1 MAKKTLYKIFAFG
14 VSVITITA
22 VLILSVFYSY
32 SDNQLKEQLRVV
44 ESVVEN
50 QLAQDDDTAFISN
63 HIDKNV
69 RITLVAKDGAVVADS
84 QESANKLGNHLN
96 RQEIQQAIKNGEA
109 TVTRHSDTQE
119 KKVYYFAKQLD
130 NGNILRVSTEAKS
143 IGKFFSDYI
152 IYIILCIIVVIVAA
166 VFVSMGITKSIVK
179 PITQLGQSLDNIDK
193 FKSDEE
199 LKPLVNAL
207 LQQKKKQKMLDKQ
220 KKQFTAN
227 VSHELKTPL
236 TSIAGYA
243 ELIETGMAKPEDI
256 KPFAGVIRK
265 QALRLVNLSE
275 DIIQLSQLEESD
287 DEDMSFE
294 SVNLYEIAQRCVEA
308 LNINAI
314 NKCVTLNLTGEE
326 CYIRGK
332 AQLVE
337 ELVYNLCDN
346 AIRYNKENGNVT
358 VTVTSLEKGASVSV
372 KDTGIGIPKK
382 YQERIFERFFRVD
395 KSRSKATGGTG
406 LGLAIVKHITQL
418 HDAKLEISSEEGK
431 VTIYSKGNFCMKRKS
446 GLSKFNGFLAI
457 VLVICLAAT
466 AFVINK
472 YPKIEA
478 ADANGGADAKDVAVI
493 DEFKAG
499 TYGGKEFKTQEDV
512 VNYYKEC
519 YDYTKTLTAEYKTDS
534 GETHSYYKM
543 LGTETLEVNNLLV
556 EGKSNDIINKLVP
569 GIVGGLFKG
578 GTNGL
583 SPSGNRDPK
592 GDTKNDGKM
601 DCTTSHLTADDVL
614 AANVK
619 DNNDGTITMVI
630 QPKEALLSTPGE
642 DSQGRFFN
650 SLGDISSV
658 VESISVLSFS
668 QGTVKDNFVVDYK
681 GGTGT
686 FVIDTKTNEITKA
699 DYTMLVHID
708 VKHANVAVL
717 KDKSASLDIKYQC
730 EYPASD
736 DYLAGQNIGL
746 TRVK

>member
-69 RITLVAKDGAVVADS
+69 RITLVAKDGTVIADS

-109 TVTRHSDTQE
+109 TVTRHSDTQG
-119 KKVYYFAKQLD
+119 KKIYYFAKQLD
-130 NGNILRVSTEAKS
+130 NGNVLRVSTEAKS

-152 IYIILCIIVVIVAA
+152 IYIFLCIIVVIVAA

-431 VTIYSKGNFCMKRKS
+431 
-446 GLSKFNGFLAI
+446 
-457 VLVICLAAT
+457 
-466 AFVINK
+466 
-472 YPKIEA
+472 
-478 ADANGGADAKDVAVI
+478 
-493 DEFKAG
+493 
-499 TYGGKEFKTQEDV
+499 
-512 VNYYKEC
+512 
-519 YDYTKTLTAEYKTDS
+519 
-534 GETHSYYKM
+534 
-543 LGTETLEVNNLLV
+543 GTE
-556 EGKSNDIINKLVP
+556 IIVT
-569 GIVGGLFKG
+569 FK
-578 GTNGL
+578 
-583 SPSGNRDPK
+583 D
-592 GDTKNDGKM
+592 
-601 DCTTSHLTADDVL
+601 
-614 AANVK
+614 
-619 DNNDGTITMVI
+619 
-630 QPKEALLSTPGE
+630 
-642 DSQGRFFN
+642 
-650 SLGDISSV
+650 
-658 VESISVLSFS
+658 
-668 QGTVKDNFVVDYK
+668 
-681 GGTGT
+681 
-686 FVIDTKTNEITKA
+686 
-699 DYTMLVHID
+699 
-708 VKHANVAVL
+708 
-717 KDKSASLDIKYQC
+717 
-730 EYPASD
+730 
-736 DYLAGQNIGL
+736 
-746 TRVK
+746 

>member
-69 RITLVAKDGAVVADS
+69 RITLVAKDGTVIADS

-109 TVTRHSDTQE
+109 TVTRHSDTQG
-119 KKVYYFAKQLD
+119 KKIYYFAKQLD
-130 NGNILRVSTEAKS
+130 SGNVLRVSTEAKS

-152 IYIILCIIVVIVAA
+152 IYIFLCIIVVIVAA

-265 QALRLVNLSE
+265 QALRLVSLSE

-358 VTVTSLEKGASVSV
+358 VTVTPLEKGASVSV

-431 VTIYSKGNFCMKRKS
+431 
-446 GLSKFNGFLAI
+446 
-457 VLVICLAAT
+457 
-466 AFVINK
+466 
-472 YPKIEA
+472 
-478 ADANGGADAKDVAVI
+478 
-493 DEFKAG
+493 
-499 TYGGKEFKTQEDV
+499 
-512 VNYYKEC
+512 
-519 YDYTKTLTAEYKTDS
+519 
-534 GETHSYYKM
+534 
-543 LGTETLEVNNLLV
+543 GTE
-556 EGKSNDIINKLVP
+556 IIVT
-569 GIVGGLFKG
+569 FK
-578 GTNGL
+578 
-583 SPSGNRDPK
+583 D
-592 GDTKNDGKM
+592 
-601 DCTTSHLTADDVL
+601 
-614 AANVK
+614 
-619 DNNDGTITMVI
+619 
-630 QPKEALLSTPGE
+630 
-642 DSQGRFFN
+642 
-650 SLGDISSV
+650 
-658 VESISVLSFS
+658 
-668 QGTVKDNFVVDYK
+668 
-681 GGTGT
+681 
-686 FVIDTKTNEITKA
+686 
-699 DYTMLVHID
+699 
-708 VKHANVAVL
+708 
-717 KDKSASLDIKYQC
+717 
-730 EYPASD
+730 
-736 DYLAGQNIGL
+736 
-746 TRVK
+746 

>member
-69 RITLVAKDGAVVADS
+69 RITLVAKDGTVIADS

-130 NGNILRVSTEAKS
+130 NGDVLRVSAEAKS

-152 IYIILCIIVVIVAA
+152 IYIFLCIIVVIVAA

-265 QALRLVNLSE
+265 QALRLVSLSE

-358 VTVTSLEKGASVSV
+358 VTVTPLEKGASVSV

-431 VTIYSKGNFCMKRKS
+431 
-446 GLSKFNGFLAI
+446 
-457 VLVICLAAT
+457 
-466 AFVINK
+466 
-472 YPKIEA
+472 
-478 ADANGGADAKDVAVI
+478 
-493 DEFKAG
+493 
-499 TYGGKEFKTQEDV
+499 
-512 VNYYKEC
+512 
-519 YDYTKTLTAEYKTDS
+519 
-534 GETHSYYKM
+534 
-543 LGTETLEVNNLLV
+543 GTE
-556 EGKSNDIINKLVP
+556 IIVT
-569 GIVGGLFKG
+569 FK
-578 GTNGL
+578 
-583 SPSGNRDPK
+583 D
-592 GDTKNDGKM
+592 
-601 DCTTSHLTADDVL
+601 
-614 AANVK
+614 
-619 DNNDGTITMVI
+619 
-630 QPKEALLSTPGE
+630 
-642 DSQGRFFN
+642 
-650 SLGDISSV
+650 
-658 VESISVLSFS
+658 
-668 QGTVKDNFVVDYK
+668 
-681 GGTGT
+681 
-686 FVIDTKTNEITKA
+686 
-699 DYTMLVHID
+699 
-708 VKHANVAVL
+708 
-717 KDKSASLDIKYQC
+717 
-730 EYPASD
+730 
-736 DYLAGQNIGL
+736 
-746 TRVK
+746 

>member
-69 RITLVAKDGAVVADS
+69 RITLVAKDGTVIADS
-84 QESANKLGNHLN
+84 QENVNKLGNHLN

-109 TVTRHSDTQE
+109 TVTRHSDTQG

-130 NGNILRVSTEAKS
+130 NGNVLRVSAEAKS

-152 IYIILCIIVVIVAA
+152 IYIFLCIIVVIVAA

-358 VTVTSLEKGASVSV
+358 VTVTPLEKGASVSV
-372 KDTGIGIPKK
+372 KDTGIGIPEK

-431 VTIYSKGNFCMKRKS
+431 
-446 GLSKFNGFLAI
+446 
-457 VLVICLAAT
+457 
-466 AFVINK
+466 
-472 YPKIEA
+472 
-478 ADANGGADAKDVAVI
+478 
-493 DEFKAG
+493 
-499 TYGGKEFKTQEDV
+499 
-512 VNYYKEC
+512 
-519 YDYTKTLTAEYKTDS
+519 
-534 GETHSYYKM
+534 
-543 LGTETLEVNNLLV
+543 GTE
-556 EGKSNDIINKLVP
+556 IIVT
-569 GIVGGLFKG
+569 FK
-578 GTNGL
+578 
-583 SPSGNRDPK
+583 D
-592 GDTKNDGKM
+592 
-601 DCTTSHLTADDVL
+601 
-614 AANVK
+614 
-619 DNNDGTITMVI
+619 
-630 QPKEALLSTPGE
+630 
-642 DSQGRFFN
+642 
-650 SLGDISSV
+650 
-658 VESISVLSFS
+658 
-668 QGTVKDNFVVDYK
+668 
-681 GGTGT
+681 
-686 FVIDTKTNEITKA
+686 
-699 DYTMLVHID
+699 
-708 VKHANVAVL
+708 
-717 KDKSASLDIKYQC
+717 
-730 EYPASD
+730 
-736 DYLAGQNIGL
+736 
-746 TRVK
+746 

>member
-69 RITLVAKDGAVVADS
+69 RITLVAKDGTVIADS

-130 NGNILRVSTEAKS
+130 NGNVLRVSAEAKS

-152 IYIILCIIVVIVAA
+152 IYIFLCIIVVIVAA

-314 NKCVTLNLTGEE
+314 NKGVTLNLIGEE

-358 VTVTSLEKGASVSV
+358 VTVTPLEKGASVSV

-431 VTIYSKGNFCMKRKS
+431 
-446 GLSKFNGFLAI
+446 
-457 VLVICLAAT
+457 
-466 AFVINK
+466 
-472 YPKIEA
+472 
-478 ADANGGADAKDVAVI
+478 
-493 DEFKAG
+493 
-499 TYGGKEFKTQEDV
+499 
-512 VNYYKEC
+512 
-519 YDYTKTLTAEYKTDS
+519 
-534 GETHSYYKM
+534 
-543 LGTETLEVNNLLV
+543 GTE
-556 EGKSNDIINKLVP
+556 IIVT
-569 GIVGGLFKG
+569 FK
-578 GTNGL
+578 
-583 SPSGNRDPK
+583 D
-592 GDTKNDGKM
+592 
-601 DCTTSHLTADDVL
+601 
-614 AANVK
+614 
-619 DNNDGTITMVI
+619 
-630 QPKEALLSTPGE
+630 
-642 DSQGRFFN
+642 
-650 SLGDISSV
+650 
-658 VESISVLSFS
+658 
-668 QGTVKDNFVVDYK
+668 
-681 GGTGT
+681 
-686 FVIDTKTNEITKA
+686 
-699 DYTMLVHID
+699 
-708 VKHANVAVL
+708 
-717 KDKSASLDIKYQC
+717 
-730 EYPASD
+730 
-736 DYLAGQNIGL
+736 
-746 TRVK
+746 

>member
-50 QLAQDDDTAFISN
+50 QLAQDDDTSFISN

-69 RITLVAKDGAVVADS
+69 RITLVAKDGTVIADS

-130 NGNILRVSTEAKS
+130 NGNILRVSAEAKS

-152 IYIILCIIVVIVAA
+152 IYIFLCIIVVIVAA

-358 VTVTSLEKGASVSV
+358 VTVTPLEKGASVSV

-431 VTIYSKGNFCMKRKS
+431 
-446 GLSKFNGFLAI
+446 
-457 VLVICLAAT
+457 
-466 AFVINK
+466 
-472 YPKIEA
+472 
-478 ADANGGADAKDVAVI
+478 
-493 DEFKAG
+493 
-499 TYGGKEFKTQEDV
+499 
-512 VNYYKEC
+512 
-519 YDYTKTLTAEYKTDS
+519 
-534 GETHSYYKM
+534 
-543 LGTETLEVNNLLV
+543 GTE
-556 EGKSNDIINKLVP
+556 IIVT
-569 GIVGGLFKG
+569 FK
-578 GTNGL
+578 
-583 SPSGNRDPK
+583 D
-592 GDTKNDGKM
+592 
-601 DCTTSHLTADDVL
+601 
-614 AANVK
+614 
-619 DNNDGTITMVI
+619 
-630 QPKEALLSTPGE
+630 
-642 DSQGRFFN
+642 
-650 SLGDISSV
+650 
-658 VESISVLSFS
+658 
-668 QGTVKDNFVVDYK
+668 
-681 GGTGT
+681 
-686 FVIDTKTNEITKA
+686 
-699 DYTMLVHID
+699 
-708 VKHANVAVL
+708 
-717 KDKSASLDIKYQC
+717 
-730 EYPASD
+730 
-736 DYLAGQNIGL
+736 
-746 TRVK
+746 

>member
-69 RITLVAKDGAVVADS
+69 RITLVAKDGTVIADS
-84 QESANKLGNHLN
+84 QESVNKLGNHLN

-109 TVTRHSDTQE
+109 TVTRHSDTQG

-130 NGNILRVSTEAKS
+130 NGNVLRVSAEAKS

-152 IYIILCIIVVIVAA
+152 IYIFLCIIVVIVAA

-314 NKCVTLNLTGEE
+314 NKGVTLNLIGEQ

-358 VTVTSLEKGASVSV
+358 VTVSPLEKGASVSV

-406 LGLAIVKHITQL
+406 LGLAIVKHIAQL

-431 VTIYSKGNFCMKRKS
+431 
-446 GLSKFNGFLAI
+446 
-457 VLVICLAAT
+457 
-466 AFVINK
+466 
-472 YPKIEA
+472 
-478 ADANGGADAKDVAVI
+478 
-493 DEFKAG
+493 
-499 TYGGKEFKTQEDV
+499 
-512 VNYYKEC
+512 
-519 YDYTKTLTAEYKTDS
+519 
-534 GETHSYYKM
+534 
-543 LGTETLEVNNLLV
+543 GTE
-556 EGKSNDIINKLVP
+556 IIVT
-569 GIVGGLFKG
+569 FK
-578 GTNGL
+578 
-583 SPSGNRDPK
+583 D
-592 GDTKNDGKM
+592 
-601 DCTTSHLTADDVL
+601 
-614 AANVK
+614 
-619 DNNDGTITMVI
+619 
-630 QPKEALLSTPGE
+630 
-642 DSQGRFFN
+642 
-650 SLGDISSV
+650 
-658 VESISVLSFS
+658 
-668 QGTVKDNFVVDYK
+668 
-681 GGTGT
+681 
-686 FVIDTKTNEITKA
+686 
-699 DYTMLVHID
+699 
-708 VKHANVAVL
+708 
-717 KDKSASLDIKYQC
+717 
-730 EYPASD
+730 
-736 DYLAGQNIGL
+736 
-746 TRVK
+746 

>member
-69 RITLVAKDGAVVADS
+69 RITLVAKDGTVIADS
-84 QESANKLGNHLN
+84 QESANKLENHLN

-130 NGNILRVSTEAKS
+130 NGNILRVSAEAKS

-152 IYIILCIIVVIVAA
+152 IYIFLCIIVVIVAA

-358 VTVTSLEKGASVSV
+358 VTVTPLEKGASVSV

-431 VTIYSKGNFCMKRKS
+431 
-446 GLSKFNGFLAI
+446 
-457 VLVICLAAT
+457 
-466 AFVINK
+466 
-472 YPKIEA
+472 
-478 ADANGGADAKDVAVI
+478 
-493 DEFKAG
+493 
-499 TYGGKEFKTQEDV
+499 
-512 VNYYKEC
+512 
-519 YDYTKTLTAEYKTDS
+519 
-534 GETHSYYKM
+534 
-543 LGTETLEVNNLLV
+543 GTE
-556 EGKSNDIINKLVP
+556 IIVT
-569 GIVGGLFKG
+569 FK
-578 GTNGL
+578 
-583 SPSGNRDPK
+583 D
-592 GDTKNDGKM
+592 
-601 DCTTSHLTADDVL
+601 
-614 AANVK
+614 
-619 DNNDGTITMVI
+619 
-630 QPKEALLSTPGE
+630 
-642 DSQGRFFN
+642 
-650 SLGDISSV
+650 
-658 VESISVLSFS
+658 
-668 QGTVKDNFVVDYK
+668 
-681 GGTGT
+681 
-686 FVIDTKTNEITKA
+686 
-699 DYTMLVHID
+699 
-708 VKHANVAVL
+708 
-717 KDKSASLDIKYQC
+717 
-730 EYPASD
+730 
-736 DYLAGQNIGL
+736 
-746 TRVK
+746 

>member
-32 SDNQLKEQLRVV
+32 SDNQLKEQLSVV

-69 RITLVAKDGAVVADS
+69 RITLVAKDGTVIADS

-130 NGNILRVSTEAKS
+130 NGNILRVSAEAKS

-152 IYIILCIIVVIVAA
+152 IYILLCIIVVIVTA

-431 VTIYSKGNFCMKRKS
+431 
-446 GLSKFNGFLAI
+446 
-457 VLVICLAAT
+457 
-466 AFVINK
+466 
-472 YPKIEA
+472 
-478 ADANGGADAKDVAVI
+478 
-493 DEFKAG
+493 
-499 TYGGKEFKTQEDV
+499 
-512 VNYYKEC
+512 
-519 YDYTKTLTAEYKTDS
+519 
-534 GETHSYYKM
+534 
-543 LGTETLEVNNLLV
+543 GTE
-556 EGKSNDIINKLVP
+556 IIVT
-569 GIVGGLFKG
+569 FK
-578 GTNGL
+578 
-583 SPSGNRDPK
+583 D
-592 GDTKNDGKM
+592 
-601 DCTTSHLTADDVL
+601 
-614 AANVK
+614 
-619 DNNDGTITMVI
+619 
-630 QPKEALLSTPGE
+630 
-642 DSQGRFFN
+642 
-650 SLGDISSV
+650 
-658 VESISVLSFS
+658 
-668 QGTVKDNFVVDYK
+668 
-681 GGTGT
+681 
-686 FVIDTKTNEITKA
+686 
-699 DYTMLVHID
+699 
-708 VKHANVAVL
+708 
-717 KDKSASLDIKYQC
+717 
-730 EYPASD
+730 
-736 DYLAGQNIGL
+736 
-746 TRVK
+746 

>member
-1 MAKKTLYKIFAFG
+1 VAKKTLYKIFAFG

-50 QLAQDDDTAFISN
+50 QLAQDYDTAFISN

-69 RITLVAKDGAVVADS
+69 RITLVAKDGTVIADS
-84 QESANKLGNHLN
+84 QESVNKLGNHLN

-109 TVTRHSDTQE
+109 TVTRHSDTQG
-119 KKVYYFAKQLD
+119 KKIYYFAKQLD
-130 NGNILRVSTEAKS
+130 NGNVLRVSTEAKS

-152 IYIILCIIVVIVAA
+152 IYIFLCIIVVIVAA

-358 VTVTSLEKGASVSV
+358 VTVTPLEKGASVSV

-431 VTIYSKGNFCMKRKS
+431 
-446 GLSKFNGFLAI
+446 
-457 VLVICLAAT
+457 
-466 AFVINK
+466 
-472 YPKIEA
+472 
-478 ADANGGADAKDVAVI
+478 
-493 DEFKAG
+493 
-499 TYGGKEFKTQEDV
+499 
-512 VNYYKEC
+512 
-519 YDYTKTLTAEYKTDS
+519 
-534 GETHSYYKM
+534 
-543 LGTETLEVNNLLV
+543 GTE
-556 EGKSNDIINKLVP
+556 IIVT
-569 GIVGGLFKG
+569 FK
-578 GTNGL
+578 
-583 SPSGNRDPK
+583 D
-592 GDTKNDGKM
+592 
-601 DCTTSHLTADDVL
+601 
-614 AANVK
+614 
-619 DNNDGTITMVI
+619 
-630 QPKEALLSTPGE
+630 
-642 DSQGRFFN
+642 
-650 SLGDISSV
+650 
-658 VESISVLSFS
+658 
-668 QGTVKDNFVVDYK
+668 
-681 GGTGT
+681 
-686 FVIDTKTNEITKA
+686 
-699 DYTMLVHID
+699 
-708 VKHANVAVL
+708 
-717 KDKSASLDIKYQC
+717 
-730 EYPASD
+730 
-736 DYLAGQNIGL
+736 
-746 TRVK
+746 

>member
-69 RITLVAKDGAVVADS
+69 RITLVAKDGTVIADS

-130 NGNILRVSTEAKS
+130 NGNILRVSAEAKS

-152 IYIILCIIVVIVAA
+152 IYIFLCIIVVIVAA

-265 QALRLVNLSE
+265 QALRLVSLSE

-314 NKCVTLNLTGEE
+314 NKGVTLNLTGEE

-358 VTVTSLEKGASVSV
+358 VTVKPLEKGASVSV

-431 VTIYSKGNFCMKRKS
+431 
-446 GLSKFNGFLAI
+446 
-457 VLVICLAAT
+457 
-466 AFVINK
+466 
-472 YPKIEA
+472 
-478 ADANGGADAKDVAVI
+478 
-493 DEFKAG
+493 
-499 TYGGKEFKTQEDV
+499 
-512 VNYYKEC
+512 
-519 YDYTKTLTAEYKTDS
+519 
-534 GETHSYYKM
+534 
-543 LGTETLEVNNLLV
+543 GTE
-556 EGKSNDIINKLVP
+556 IIVT
-569 GIVGGLFKG
+569 FK
-578 GTNGL
+578 
-583 SPSGNRDPK
+583 D
-592 GDTKNDGKM
+592 
-601 DCTTSHLTADDVL
+601 
-614 AANVK
+614 
-619 DNNDGTITMVI
+619 
-630 QPKEALLSTPGE
+630 
-642 DSQGRFFN
+642 
-650 SLGDISSV
+650 
-658 VESISVLSFS
+658 
-668 QGTVKDNFVVDYK
+668 
-681 GGTGT
+681 
-686 FVIDTKTNEITKA
+686 
-699 DYTMLVHID
+699 
-708 VKHANVAVL
+708 
-717 KDKSASLDIKYQC
+717 
-730 EYPASD
+730 
-736 DYLAGQNIGL
+736 
-746 TRVK
+746 

>member
-50 QLAQDDDTAFISN
+50 QLAQDDDTSFISN

-69 RITLVAKDGAVVADS
+69 RITLVAKDGTVIADS

-109 TVTRHSDTQE
+109 TVTRHSDTQG
-119 KKVYYFAKQLD
+119 KKIYYFAKQLD

-152 IYIILCIIVVIVAA
+152 IYILLCIIVVIVTA

-287 DEDMSFE
+287 DEE

-314 NKCVTLNLTGEE
+314 NKGVTLNLTGEE

-358 VTVTSLEKGASVSV
+358 VTVTPLEKGASVSV

-431 VTIYSKGNFCMKRKS
+431 
-446 GLSKFNGFLAI
+446 
-457 VLVICLAAT
+457 
-466 AFVINK
+466 
-472 YPKIEA
+472 
-478 ADANGGADAKDVAVI
+478 
-493 DEFKAG
+493 
-499 TYGGKEFKTQEDV
+499 
-512 VNYYKEC
+512 
-519 YDYTKTLTAEYKTDS
+519 
-534 GETHSYYKM
+534 
-543 LGTETLEVNNLLV
+543 GTE
-556 EGKSNDIINKLVP
+556 IIVT
-569 GIVGGLFKG
+569 FK
-578 GTNGL
+578 
-583 SPSGNRDPK
+583 D
-592 GDTKNDGKM
+592 
-601 DCTTSHLTADDVL
+601 
-614 AANVK
+614 
-619 DNNDGTITMVI
+619 
-630 QPKEALLSTPGE
+630 
-642 DSQGRFFN
+642 
-650 SLGDISSV
+650 
-658 VESISVLSFS
+658 
-668 QGTVKDNFVVDYK
+668 
-681 GGTGT
+681 
-686 FVIDTKTNEITKA
+686 
-699 DYTMLVHID
+699 
-708 VKHANVAVL
+708 
-717 KDKSASLDIKYQC
+717 
-730 EYPASD
+730 
-736 DYLAGQNIGL
+736 
-746 TRVK
+746 

>member
-69 RITLVAKDGAVVADS
+69 IITLVAKDGTVIADS

-130 NGNILRVSTEAKS
+130 NGNILRVSAEAKS

-152 IYIILCIIVVIVAA
+152 IYILLCIIVVIVAA

-358 VTVTSLEKGASVSV
+358 VTVSPLEKGASVSV

-431 VTIYSKGNFCMKRKS
+431 
-446 GLSKFNGFLAI
+446 
-457 VLVICLAAT
+457 
-466 AFVINK
+466 
-472 YPKIEA
+472 
-478 ADANGGADAKDVAVI
+478 
-493 DEFKAG
+493 
-499 TYGGKEFKTQEDV
+499 
-512 VNYYKEC
+512 
-519 YDYTKTLTAEYKTDS
+519 
-534 GETHSYYKM
+534 
-543 LGTETLEVNNLLV
+543 GTE
-556 EGKSNDIINKLVP
+556 IIVT
-569 GIVGGLFKG
+569 FK
-578 GTNGL
+578 
-583 SPSGNRDPK
+583 D
-592 GDTKNDGKM
+592 
-601 DCTTSHLTADDVL
+601 
-614 AANVK
+614 
-619 DNNDGTITMVI
+619 
-630 QPKEALLSTPGE
+630 
-642 DSQGRFFN
+642 
-650 SLGDISSV
+650 
-658 VESISVLSFS
+658 
-668 QGTVKDNFVVDYK
+668 
-681 GGTGT
+681 
-686 FVIDTKTNEITKA
+686 
-699 DYTMLVHID
+699 
-708 VKHANVAVL
+708 
-717 KDKSASLDIKYQC
+717 
-730 EYPASD
+730 
-736 DYLAGQNIGL
+736 
-746 TRVK
+746 

>member
-69 RITLVAKDGAVVADS
+69 RITLVTKDGTVIADS

-109 TVTRHSDTQE
+109 TVTRHSDTQG
-119 KKVYYFAKQLD
+119 KKIYYFAKQLD
-130 NGNILRVSTEAKS
+130 NGNVLRVSAEAKS

-152 IYIILCIIVVIVAA
+152 IYILLCIIVVIVTA

-431 VTIYSKGNFCMKRKS
+431 
-446 GLSKFNGFLAI
+446 
-457 VLVICLAAT
+457 
-466 AFVINK
+466 
-472 YPKIEA
+472 
-478 ADANGGADAKDVAVI
+478 
-493 DEFKAG
+493 
-499 TYGGKEFKTQEDV
+499 
-512 VNYYKEC
+512 
-519 YDYTKTLTAEYKTDS
+519 
-534 GETHSYYKM
+534 
-543 LGTETLEVNNLLV
+543 GTE
-556 EGKSNDIINKLVP
+556 IIVT
-569 GIVGGLFKG
+569 FK
-578 GTNGL
+578 
-583 SPSGNRDPK
+583 D
-592 GDTKNDGKM
+592 
-601 DCTTSHLTADDVL
+601 
-614 AANVK
+614 
-619 DNNDGTITMVI
+619 
-630 QPKEALLSTPGE
+630 
-642 DSQGRFFN
+642 
-650 SLGDISSV
+650 
-658 VESISVLSFS
+658 
-668 QGTVKDNFVVDYK
+668 
-681 GGTGT
+681 
-686 FVIDTKTNEITKA
+686 
-699 DYTMLVHID
+699 
-708 VKHANVAVL
+708 
-717 KDKSASLDIKYQC
+717 
-730 EYPASD
+730 
-736 DYLAGQNIGL
+736 
-746 TRVK
+746 

>member
-69 RITLVAKDGAVVADS
+69 RITLVAKDGTVIADS
-84 QESANKLGNHLN
+84 QESANKLENHLN

-130 NGNILRVSTEAKS
+130 NGNILRVSAEAKS

-152 IYIILCIIVVIVAA
+152 IYIFLCIIVVIVAA

-358 VTVTSLEKGASVSV
+358 VTVNPLEKGASVSV

-431 VTIYSKGNFCMKRKS
+431 
-446 GLSKFNGFLAI
+446 
-457 VLVICLAAT
+457 
-466 AFVINK
+466 
-472 YPKIEA
+472 
-478 ADANGGADAKDVAVI
+478 
-493 DEFKAG
+493 
-499 TYGGKEFKTQEDV
+499 
-512 VNYYKEC
+512 
-519 YDYTKTLTAEYKTDS
+519 
-534 GETHSYYKM
+534 
-543 LGTETLEVNNLLV
+543 GTE
-556 EGKSNDIINKLVP
+556 IIVT
-569 GIVGGLFKG
+569 FK
-578 GTNGL
+578 
-583 SPSGNRDPK
+583 D
-592 GDTKNDGKM
+592 
-601 DCTTSHLTADDVL
+601 
-614 AANVK
+614 
-619 DNNDGTITMVI
+619 
-630 QPKEALLSTPGE
+630 
-642 DSQGRFFN
+642 
-650 SLGDISSV
+650 
-658 VESISVLSFS
+658 
-668 QGTVKDNFVVDYK
+668 
-681 GGTGT
+681 
-686 FVIDTKTNEITKA
+686 
-699 DYTMLVHID
+699 
-708 VKHANVAVL
+708 
-717 KDKSASLDIKYQC
+717 
-730 EYPASD
+730 
-736 DYLAGQNIGL
+736 
-746 TRVK
+746 

>member
-69 RITLVAKDGAVVADS
+69 RITLVAKDGTVIADS

-119 KKVYYFAKQLD
+119 KKIYYFAKQLD
-130 NGNILRVSTEAKS
+130 NGNILRVSAEAKS

-152 IYIILCIIVVIVAA
+152 IYIFLCIIVVIVAA

-358 VTVTSLEKGASVSV
+358 VTVSPLEKGASVSV

-431 VTIYSKGNFCMKRKS
+431 
-446 GLSKFNGFLAI
+446 
-457 VLVICLAAT
+457 
-466 AFVINK
+466 
-472 YPKIEA
+472 
-478 ADANGGADAKDVAVI
+478 
-493 DEFKAG
+493 
-499 TYGGKEFKTQEDV
+499 
-512 VNYYKEC
+512 
-519 YDYTKTLTAEYKTDS
+519 
-534 GETHSYYKM
+534 
-543 LGTETLEVNNLLV
+543 GTE
-556 EGKSNDIINKLVP
+556 IIVT
-569 GIVGGLFKG
+569 FK
-578 GTNGL
+578 
-583 SPSGNRDPK
+583 D
-592 GDTKNDGKM
+592 
-601 DCTTSHLTADDVL
+601 
-614 AANVK
+614 
-619 DNNDGTITMVI
+619 
-630 QPKEALLSTPGE
+630 
-642 DSQGRFFN
+642 
-650 SLGDISSV
+650 
-658 VESISVLSFS
+658 
-668 QGTVKDNFVVDYK
+668 
-681 GGTGT
+681 
-686 FVIDTKTNEITKA
+686 
-699 DYTMLVHID
+699 
-708 VKHANVAVL
+708 
-717 KDKSASLDIKYQC
+717 
-730 EYPASD
+730 
-736 DYLAGQNIGL
+736 
-746 TRVK
+746 

>member
-69 RITLVAKDGAVVADS
+69 RITLVAKDGTVIADS

-130 NGNILRVSTEAKS
+130 NGNILRVSAEAKS

-152 IYIILCIIVVIVAA
+152 IYILLCIIVVIVTA

-287 DEDMSFE
+287 EDMSFE

-314 NKCVTLNLTGEE
+314 NKGVTLNLTGEE

-358 VTVTSLEKGASVSV
+358 VTVNPLEKGASVSV

-431 VTIYSKGNFCMKRKS
+431 
-446 GLSKFNGFLAI
+446 
-457 VLVICLAAT
+457 
-466 AFVINK
+466 
-472 YPKIEA
+472 
-478 ADANGGADAKDVAVI
+478 
-493 DEFKAG
+493 
-499 TYGGKEFKTQEDV
+499 
-512 VNYYKEC
+512 
-519 YDYTKTLTAEYKTDS
+519 
-534 GETHSYYKM
+534 
-543 LGTETLEVNNLLV
+543 GTE
-556 EGKSNDIINKLVP
+556 IIVT
-569 GIVGGLFKG
+569 FK
-578 GTNGL
+578 
-583 SPSGNRDPK
+583 D
-592 GDTKNDGKM
+592 
-601 DCTTSHLTADDVL
+601 
-614 AANVK
+614 
-619 DNNDGTITMVI
+619 
-630 QPKEALLSTPGE
+630 
-642 DSQGRFFN
+642 
-650 SLGDISSV
+650 
-658 VESISVLSFS
+658 
-668 QGTVKDNFVVDYK
+668 
-681 GGTGT
+681 
-686 FVIDTKTNEITKA
+686 
-699 DYTMLVHID
+699 
-708 VKHANVAVL
+708 
-717 KDKSASLDIKYQC
+717 
-730 EYPASD
+730 
-736 DYLAGQNIGL
+736 
-746 TRVK
+746 

>member
-69 RITLVAKDGAVVADS
+69 RITLVAKDGTVIADS
-84 QESANKLGNHLN
+84 QESANKLENHLN

-109 TVTRHSDTQE
+109 TVTRHSDTQG
-119 KKVYYFAKQLD
+119 KKIYYFAKQLD
-130 NGNILRVSTEAKS
+130 NGNVLRVSTEAKS

-152 IYIILCIIVVIVAA
+152 IYIFLCIIVVIVAA

-314 NKCVTLNLTGEE
+314 NKCVTLNLIGEQ

-358 VTVTSLEKGASVSV
+358 VTVTPLEKGASVSV
-372 KDTGIGIPKK
+372 KDTGIGIPEK

-431 VTIYSKGNFCMKRKS
+431 
-446 GLSKFNGFLAI
+446 
-457 VLVICLAAT
+457 
-466 AFVINK
+466 
-472 YPKIEA
+472 
-478 ADANGGADAKDVAVI
+478 
-493 DEFKAG
+493 
-499 TYGGKEFKTQEDV
+499 
-512 VNYYKEC
+512 
-519 YDYTKTLTAEYKTDS
+519 
-534 GETHSYYKM
+534 
-543 LGTETLEVNNLLV
+543 GTE
-556 EGKSNDIINKLVP
+556 IIVT
-569 GIVGGLFKG
+569 FK
-578 GTNGL
+578 
-583 SPSGNRDPK
+583 D
-592 GDTKNDGKM
+592 
-601 DCTTSHLTADDVL
+601 
-614 AANVK
+614 
-619 DNNDGTITMVI
+619 
-630 QPKEALLSTPGE
+630 
-642 DSQGRFFN
+642 
-650 SLGDISSV
+650 
-658 VESISVLSFS
+658 
-668 QGTVKDNFVVDYK
+668 
-681 GGTGT
+681 
-686 FVIDTKTNEITKA
+686 
-699 DYTMLVHID
+699 
-708 VKHANVAVL
+708 
-717 KDKSASLDIKYQC
+717 
-730 EYPASD
+730 
-736 DYLAGQNIGL
+736 
-746 TRVK
+746 

>member
-69 RITLVAKDGAVVADS
+69 RITLVAKDGTVIEDS

-109 TVTRHSDTQE
+109 TVTRHSDTQG

-130 NGNILRVSTEAKS
+130 NGNVLRVSAEAKS

-152 IYIILCIIVVIVAA
+152 IYIFLCIIVVIVAA

-265 QALRLVNLSE
+265 QALRLVSLSE

-358 VTVTSLEKGASVSV
+358 VTVTPLEKGASVSV

-431 VTIYSKGNFCMKRKS
+431 
-446 GLSKFNGFLAI
+446 
-457 VLVICLAAT
+457 
-466 AFVINK
+466 
-472 YPKIEA
+472 
-478 ADANGGADAKDVAVI
+478 
-493 DEFKAG
+493 
-499 TYGGKEFKTQEDV
+499 
-512 VNYYKEC
+512 
-519 YDYTKTLTAEYKTDS
+519 
-534 GETHSYYKM
+534 
-543 LGTETLEVNNLLV
+543 GTE
-556 EGKSNDIINKLVP
+556 IIVT
-569 GIVGGLFKG
+569 FK
-578 GTNGL
+578 
-583 SPSGNRDPK
+583 D
-592 GDTKNDGKM
+592 
-601 DCTTSHLTADDVL
+601 
-614 AANVK
+614 
-619 DNNDGTITMVI
+619 
-630 QPKEALLSTPGE
+630 
-642 DSQGRFFN
+642 
-650 SLGDISSV
+650 
-658 VESISVLSFS
+658 
-668 QGTVKDNFVVDYK
+668 
-681 GGTGT
+681 
-686 FVIDTKTNEITKA
+686 
-699 DYTMLVHID
+699 
-708 VKHANVAVL
+708 
-717 KDKSASLDIKYQC
+717 
-730 EYPASD
+730 
-736 DYLAGQNIGL
+736 
-746 TRVK
+746 

>member
-44 ESVVEN
+44 ESVIEN
-50 QLAQDDDTAFISN
+50 QLAQDDDTSFISN

-69 RITLVAKDGAVVADS
+69 RITLVAKDGTVIADS
-84 QESANKLGNHLN
+84 QESVNKLGNHLN

-109 TVTRHSDTQE
+109 TVTRHSDTQG

-130 NGNILRVSTEAKS
+130 NGNILRVSAEAKS

-152 IYIILCIIVVIVAA
+152 IYILLCIIVVIVTA

-179 PITQLGQSLDNIDK
+179 PITQPGHSLDNIDK

-199 LKPLVNAL
+199 LKPLVHAL

-358 VTVTSLEKGASVSV
+358 VTVTPLEKGASVSV
-372 KDTGIGIPKK
+372 KDTGIGIPEK

-431 VTIYSKGNFCMKRKS
+431 
-446 GLSKFNGFLAI
+446 
-457 VLVICLAAT
+457 
-466 AFVINK
+466 
-472 YPKIEA
+472 
-478 ADANGGADAKDVAVI
+478 
-493 DEFKAG
+493 
-499 TYGGKEFKTQEDV
+499 
-512 VNYYKEC
+512 
-519 YDYTKTLTAEYKTDS
+519 
-534 GETHSYYKM
+534 
-543 LGTETLEVNNLLV
+543 GTE
-556 EGKSNDIINKLVP
+556 IIVT
-569 GIVGGLFKG
+569 FK
-578 GTNGL
+578 
-583 SPSGNRDPK
+583 D
-592 GDTKNDGKM
+592 
-601 DCTTSHLTADDVL
+601 
-614 AANVK
+614 
-619 DNNDGTITMVI
+619 
-630 QPKEALLSTPGE
+630 
-642 DSQGRFFN
+642 
-650 SLGDISSV
+650 
-658 VESISVLSFS
+658 
-668 QGTVKDNFVVDYK
+668 
-681 GGTGT
+681 
-686 FVIDTKTNEITKA
+686 
-699 DYTMLVHID
+699 
-708 VKHANVAVL
+708 
-717 KDKSASLDIKYQC
+717 
-730 EYPASD
+730 
-736 DYLAGQNIGL
+736 
-746 TRVK
+746 

>member
-69 RITLVAKDGAVVADS
+69 RITLVAKDGTVIADS

-109 TVTRHSDTQE
+109 TVTRHSDTQG
-119 KKVYYFAKQLD
+119 KKIYYFAKQLD
-130 NGNILRVSTEAKS
+130 NGNILRVSAEAKS

-152 IYIILCIIVVIVAA
+152 IYIFLCIIVVIVAA

-358 VTVTSLEKGASVSV
+358 VTVTPLEKGASVSV

-431 VTIYSKGNFCMKRKS
+431 
-446 GLSKFNGFLAI
+446 
-457 VLVICLAAT
+457 
-466 AFVINK
+466 
-472 YPKIEA
+472 
-478 ADANGGADAKDVAVI
+478 
-493 DEFKAG
+493 
-499 TYGGKEFKTQEDV
+499 
-512 VNYYKEC
+512 
-519 YDYTKTLTAEYKTDS
+519 
-534 GETHSYYKM
+534 
-543 LGTETLEVNNLLV
+543 GTE
-556 EGKSNDIINKLVP
+556 IIVT
-569 GIVGGLFKG
+569 FK
-578 GTNGL
+578 
-583 SPSGNRDPK
+583 D
-592 GDTKNDGKM
+592 
-601 DCTTSHLTADDVL
+601 
-614 AANVK
+614 
-619 DNNDGTITMVI
+619 
-630 QPKEALLSTPGE
+630 
-642 DSQGRFFN
+642 
-650 SLGDISSV
+650 
-658 VESISVLSFS
+658 
-668 QGTVKDNFVVDYK
+668 
-681 GGTGT
+681 
-686 FVIDTKTNEITKA
+686 
-699 DYTMLVHID
+699 
-708 VKHANVAVL
+708 
-717 KDKSASLDIKYQC
+717 
-730 EYPASD
+730 
-736 DYLAGQNIGL
+736 
-746 TRVK
+746 

>member
-50 QLAQDDDTAFISN
+50 QLAQDDDTAFIAN

-69 RITLVAKDGAVVADS
+69 RITLVAKDGTVIADS

-109 TVTRHSDTQE
+109 TVTRHSDTQG

-152 IYIILCIIVVIVAA
+152 IYIFLCIIVVIVAA

-431 VTIYSKGNFCMKRKS
+431 
-446 GLSKFNGFLAI
+446 
-457 VLVICLAAT
+457 
-466 AFVINK
+466 
-472 YPKIEA
+472 
-478 ADANGGADAKDVAVI
+478 
-493 DEFKAG
+493 
-499 TYGGKEFKTQEDV
+499 
-512 VNYYKEC
+512 
-519 YDYTKTLTAEYKTDS
+519 
-534 GETHSYYKM
+534 
-543 LGTETLEVNNLLV
+543 GTE
-556 EGKSNDIINKLVP
+556 IIVT
-569 GIVGGLFKG
+569 FK
-578 GTNGL
+578 
-583 SPSGNRDPK
+583 D
-592 GDTKNDGKM
+592 
-601 DCTTSHLTADDVL
+601 
-614 AANVK
+614 
-619 DNNDGTITMVI
+619 
-630 QPKEALLSTPGE
+630 
-642 DSQGRFFN
+642 
-650 SLGDISSV
+650 
-658 VESISVLSFS
+658 
-668 QGTVKDNFVVDYK
+668 
-681 GGTGT
+681 
-686 FVIDTKTNEITKA
+686 
-699 DYTMLVHID
+699 
-708 VKHANVAVL
+708 
-717 KDKSASLDIKYQC
+717 
-730 EYPASD
+730 
-736 DYLAGQNIGL
+736 
-746 TRVK
+746 

>member
-50 QLAQDDDTAFISN
+50 QLAQDDDTSFISN

-69 RITLVAKDGAVVADS
+69 RITLVAKDGTVIADS

-109 TVTRHSDTQE
+109 TVTRHSDTQG
-119 KKVYYFAKQLD
+119 KKIYYFAKQLD

-152 IYIILCIIVVIVAA
+152 IYILLCIIVVIVTA

-314 NKCVTLNLTGEE
+314 NKGVTLNLTGEQ

-358 VTVTSLEKGASVSV
+358 VTVTPLEKGASVSV
-372 KDTGIGIPKK
+372 KDTGIGIPEK

-431 VTIYSKGNFCMKRKS
+431 
-446 GLSKFNGFLAI
+446 
-457 VLVICLAAT
+457 
-466 AFVINK
+466 
-472 YPKIEA
+472 
-478 ADANGGADAKDVAVI
+478 
-493 DEFKAG
+493 
-499 TYGGKEFKTQEDV
+499 
-512 VNYYKEC
+512 
-519 YDYTKTLTAEYKTDS
+519 
-534 GETHSYYKM
+534 
-543 LGTETLEVNNLLV
+543 GTE
-556 EGKSNDIINKLVP
+556 IIVT
-569 GIVGGLFKG
+569 FK
-578 GTNGL
+578 
-583 SPSGNRDPK
+583 D
-592 GDTKNDGKM
+592 
-601 DCTTSHLTADDVL
+601 
-614 AANVK
+614 
-619 DNNDGTITMVI
+619 
-630 QPKEALLSTPGE
+630 
-642 DSQGRFFN
+642 
-650 SLGDISSV
+650 
-658 VESISVLSFS
+658 
-668 QGTVKDNFVVDYK
+668 
-681 GGTGT
+681 
-686 FVIDTKTNEITKA
+686 
-699 DYTMLVHID
+699 
-708 VKHANVAVL
+708 
-717 KDKSASLDIKYQC
+717 
-730 EYPASD
+730 
-736 DYLAGQNIGL
+736 
-746 TRVK
+746 

>member
-69 RITLVAKDGAVVADS
+69 RITLVAKDGTVIADS

-130 NGNILRVSTEAKS
+130 NGNILRVSAEAKS

-152 IYIILCIIVVIVAA
+152 IYIFLCIIVVIVAA

-358 VTVTSLEKGASVSV
+358 VTVSPLEKGASVSV

-431 VTIYSKGNFCMKRKS
+431 
-446 GLSKFNGFLAI
+446 
-457 VLVICLAAT
+457 
-466 AFVINK
+466 
-472 YPKIEA
+472 
-478 ADANGGADAKDVAVI
+478 
-493 DEFKAG
+493 
-499 TYGGKEFKTQEDV
+499 
-512 VNYYKEC
+512 
-519 YDYTKTLTAEYKTDS
+519 
-534 GETHSYYKM
+534 
-543 LGTETLEVNNLLV
+543 GTE
-556 EGKSNDIINKLVP
+556 IIVT
-569 GIVGGLFKG
+569 FK
-578 GTNGL
+578 
-583 SPSGNRDPK
+583 D
-592 GDTKNDGKM
+592 
-601 DCTTSHLTADDVL
+601 
-614 AANVK
+614 
-619 DNNDGTITMVI
+619 
-630 QPKEALLSTPGE
+630 
-642 DSQGRFFN
+642 
-650 SLGDISSV
+650 
-658 VESISVLSFS
+658 
-668 QGTVKDNFVVDYK
+668 
-681 GGTGT
+681 
-686 FVIDTKTNEITKA
+686 
-699 DYTMLVHID
+699 
-708 VKHANVAVL
+708 
-717 KDKSASLDIKYQC
+717 
-730 EYPASD
+730 
-736 DYLAGQNIGL
+736 
-746 TRVK
+746 

>member
-32 SDNQLKEQLRVV
+32 SDNQLKEQLRVI
-44 ESVVEN
+44 ENVVEN

-69 RITLVAKDGAVVADS
+69 RITLVAKDGTVIADS
-84 QESANKLGNHLN
+84 QESANKLGNHLD

-109 TVTRHSDTQE
+109 TVTRHSDTQG

-130 NGNILRVSTEAKS
+130 NGDVLRVSAEAKS

-152 IYIILCIIVVIVAA
+152 IYIFLCIIVVIVAA

-265 QALRLVNLSE
+265 QALRLVSLSE

-326 CYIRGK
+326 WYIRGK

-358 VTVTSLEKGASVSV
+358 VTVTPLEKGASVSV

-431 VTIYSKGNFCMKRKS
+431 
-446 GLSKFNGFLAI
+446 
-457 VLVICLAAT
+457 
-466 AFVINK
+466 
-472 YPKIEA
+472 
-478 ADANGGADAKDVAVI
+478 
-493 DEFKAG
+493 
-499 TYGGKEFKTQEDV
+499 
-512 VNYYKEC
+512 
-519 YDYTKTLTAEYKTDS
+519 
-534 GETHSYYKM
+534 
-543 LGTETLEVNNLLV
+543 GTE
-556 EGKSNDIINKLVP
+556 IIVT
-569 GIVGGLFKG
+569 FK
-578 GTNGL
+578 
-583 SPSGNRDPK
+583 D
-592 GDTKNDGKM
+592 
-601 DCTTSHLTADDVL
+601 
-614 AANVK
+614 
-619 DNNDGTITMVI
+619 
-630 QPKEALLSTPGE
+630 
-642 DSQGRFFN
+642 
-650 SLGDISSV
+650 
-658 VESISVLSFS
+658 
-668 QGTVKDNFVVDYK
+668 
-681 GGTGT
+681 
-686 FVIDTKTNEITKA
+686 
-699 DYTMLVHID
+699 
-708 VKHANVAVL
+708 
-717 KDKSASLDIKYQC
+717 
-730 EYPASD
+730 
-736 DYLAGQNIGL
+736 
-746 TRVK
+746 

>member
-69 RITLVAKDGAVVADS
+69 RITLVAKDGTVIADS

-130 NGNILRVSTEAKS
+130 NGNILRVSAEAES

-152 IYIILCIIVVIVAA
+152 IYILLCIIVVIVTA

-314 NKCVTLNLTGEE
+314 NKGVTLNLTGEE

-358 VTVTSLEKGASVSV
+358 VTVNPLEKGASVSV

-431 VTIYSKGNFCMKRKS
+431 
-446 GLSKFNGFLAI
+446 
-457 VLVICLAAT
+457 
-466 AFVINK
+466 
-472 YPKIEA
+472 
-478 ADANGGADAKDVAVI
+478 
-493 DEFKAG
+493 
-499 TYGGKEFKTQEDV
+499 
-512 VNYYKEC
+512 
-519 YDYTKTLTAEYKTDS
+519 
-534 GETHSYYKM
+534 
-543 LGTETLEVNNLLV
+543 GTE
-556 EGKSNDIINKLVP
+556 IIVT
-569 GIVGGLFKG
+569 FK
-578 GTNGL
+578 
-583 SPSGNRDPK
+583 D
-592 GDTKNDGKM
+592 
-601 DCTTSHLTADDVL
+601 
-614 AANVK
+614 
-619 DNNDGTITMVI
+619 
-630 QPKEALLSTPGE
+630 
-642 DSQGRFFN
+642 
-650 SLGDISSV
+650 
-658 VESISVLSFS
+658 
-668 QGTVKDNFVVDYK
+668 
-681 GGTGT
+681 
-686 FVIDTKTNEITKA
+686 
-699 DYTMLVHID
+699 
-708 VKHANVAVL
+708 
-717 KDKSASLDIKYQC
+717 
-730 EYPASD
+730 
-736 DYLAGQNIGL
+736 
-746 TRVK
+746 

>member
-1 MAKKTLYKIFAFG
+1 VAKKTLYKIFAFG

-69 RITLVAKDGAVVADS
+69 RITLVAKDGTVIADS

-130 NGNILRVSTEAKS
+130 NGNILRVSAEAKS

-152 IYIILCIIVVIVAA
+152 IYILLCIIVVIVTA

-265 QALRLVNLSE
+265 QALRLVSLSE

-314 NKCVTLNLTGEE
+314 NKGVTLNLTGEE

-358 VTVTSLEKGASVSV
+358 VTVTPLEKGASVSV

-431 VTIYSKGNFCMKRKS
+431 
-446 GLSKFNGFLAI
+446 
-457 VLVICLAAT
+457 
-466 AFVINK
+466 
-472 YPKIEA
+472 
-478 ADANGGADAKDVAVI
+478 
-493 DEFKAG
+493 
-499 TYGGKEFKTQEDV
+499 
-512 VNYYKEC
+512 
-519 YDYTKTLTAEYKTDS
+519 
-534 GETHSYYKM
+534 
-543 LGTETLEVNNLLV
+543 GTEIT
-556 EGKSNDIINKLVP
+556 
-569 GIVGGLFKG
+569 FK
-578 GTNGL
+578 
-583 SPSGNRDPK
+583 D
-592 GDTKNDGKM
+592 
-601 DCTTSHLTADDVL
+601 
-614 AANVK
+614 
-619 DNNDGTITMVI
+619 
-630 QPKEALLSTPGE
+630 
-642 DSQGRFFN
+642 
-650 SLGDISSV
+650 
-658 VESISVLSFS
+658 
-668 QGTVKDNFVVDYK
+668 
-681 GGTGT
+681 
-686 FVIDTKTNEITKA
+686 
-699 DYTMLVHID
+699 
-708 VKHANVAVL
+708 
-717 KDKSASLDIKYQC
+717 
-730 EYPASD
+730 
-736 DYLAGQNIGL
+736 
-746 TRVK
+746 

>member
-69 RITLVAKDGAVVADS
+69 RITLVAKDGTVIADS

-130 NGNILRVSTEAKS
+130 NGNILRVSAEAKS

-152 IYIILCIIVVIVAA
+152 IYIFLCIIVVIVAA

-358 VTVTSLEKGASVSV
+358 VTVTPLEKGASVSV

-431 VTIYSKGNFCMKRKS
+431 GTEIIVTI
-446 GLSKFNGFLAI
+446 L
-457 VLVICLAAT
+457 
-466 AFVINK
+466 
-472 YPKIEA
+472 
-478 ADANGGADAKDVAVI
+478 
-493 DEFKAG
+493 
-499 TYGGKEFKTQEDV
+499 
-512 VNYYKEC
+512 
-519 YDYTKTLTAEYKTDS
+519 
-534 GETHSYYKM
+534 
-543 LGTETLEVNNLLV
+543 
-556 EGKSNDIINKLVP
+556 
-569 GIVGGLFKG
+569 
-578 GTNGL
+578 
-583 SPSGNRDPK
+583 
-592 GDTKNDGKM
+592 
-601 DCTTSHLTADDVL
+601 
-614 AANVK
+614 
-619 DNNDGTITMVI
+619 
-630 QPKEALLSTPGE
+630 
-642 DSQGRFFN
+642 
-650 SLGDISSV
+650 
-658 VESISVLSFS
+658 
-668 QGTVKDNFVVDYK
+668 
-681 GGTGT
+681 
-686 FVIDTKTNEITKA
+686 
-699 DYTMLVHID
+699 
-708 VKHANVAVL
+708 
-717 KDKSASLDIKYQC
+717 
-730 EYPASD
+730 
-736 DYLAGQNIGL
+736 
-746 TRVK
+746 

>member
-69 RITLVAKDGAVVADS
+69 RITLVAKDGTVIADS

-109 TVTRHSDTQE
+109 TVTRHSDTQG

-152 IYIILCIIVVIVAA
+152 IYILLCIIVVIVTA

-314 NKCVTLNLTGEE
+314 NKGVTLNLTGEE

-358 VTVTSLEKGASVSV
+358 VTVNPLEKGASVSV

-431 VTIYSKGNFCMKRKS
+431 
-446 GLSKFNGFLAI
+446 
-457 VLVICLAAT
+457 
-466 AFVINK
+466 
-472 YPKIEA
+472 
-478 ADANGGADAKDVAVI
+478 
-493 DEFKAG
+493 
-499 TYGGKEFKTQEDV
+499 
-512 VNYYKEC
+512 
-519 YDYTKTLTAEYKTDS
+519 
-534 GETHSYYKM
+534 
-543 LGTETLEVNNLLV
+543 GTE
-556 EGKSNDIINKLVP
+556 IIVT
-569 GIVGGLFKG
+569 FK
-578 GTNGL
+578 
-583 SPSGNRDPK
+583 D
-592 GDTKNDGKM
+592 
-601 DCTTSHLTADDVL
+601 
-614 AANVK
+614 
-619 DNNDGTITMVI
+619 
-630 QPKEALLSTPGE
+630 
-642 DSQGRFFN
+642 
-650 SLGDISSV
+650 
-658 VESISVLSFS
+658 
-668 QGTVKDNFVVDYK
+668 
-681 GGTGT
+681 
-686 FVIDTKTNEITKA
+686 
-699 DYTMLVHID
+699 
-708 VKHANVAVL
+708 
-717 KDKSASLDIKYQC
+717 
-730 EYPASD
+730 
-736 DYLAGQNIGL
+736 
-746 TRVK
+746 

>member
-69 RITLVAKDGAVVADS
+69 RITLVAKDGTVIADS

-130 NGNILRVSTEAKS
+130 NGNVLRVSAEAKS

-152 IYIILCIIVVIVAA
+152 IYIFLCIIVVIIAA

-199 LKPLVNAL
+199 LKPLVNSL

-265 QALRLVNLSE
+265 QALRLVSLSE

-337 ELVYNLCDN
+337 ELIYNLCDN

-358 VTVTSLEKGASVSV
+358 VTVNPLEKGASVSV

-431 VTIYSKGNFCMKRKS
+431 
-446 GLSKFNGFLAI
+446 
-457 VLVICLAAT
+457 
-466 AFVINK
+466 
-472 YPKIEA
+472 
-478 ADANGGADAKDVAVI
+478 
-493 DEFKAG
+493 
-499 TYGGKEFKTQEDV
+499 
-512 VNYYKEC
+512 
-519 YDYTKTLTAEYKTDS
+519 
-534 GETHSYYKM
+534 
-543 LGTETLEVNNLLV
+543 GTE
-556 EGKSNDIINKLVP
+556 IIVT
-569 GIVGGLFKG
+569 FK
-578 GTNGL
+578 
-583 SPSGNRDPK
+583 D
-592 GDTKNDGKM
+592 
-601 DCTTSHLTADDVL
+601 
-614 AANVK
+614 
-619 DNNDGTITMVI
+619 
-630 QPKEALLSTPGE
+630 
-642 DSQGRFFN
+642 
-650 SLGDISSV
+650 
-658 VESISVLSFS
+658 
-668 QGTVKDNFVVDYK
+668 
-681 GGTGT
+681 
-686 FVIDTKTNEITKA
+686 
-699 DYTMLVHID
+699 
-708 VKHANVAVL
+708 
-717 KDKSASLDIKYQC
+717 
-730 EYPASD
+730 
-736 DYLAGQNIGL
+736 
-746 TRVK
+746 

>member
-69 RITLVAKDGAVVADS
+69 RITLVAKDGTVIADS

-130 NGNILRVSTEAKS
+130 NGNVLRVSTEAKS

-152 IYIILCIIVVIVAA
+152 IYIFLCIIVVIVAA

-265 QALRLVNLSE
+265 QALRLVSLSE

-358 VTVTSLEKGASVSV
+358 VTVSPLEKGASVSV

-431 VTIYSKGNFCMKRKS
+431 
-446 GLSKFNGFLAI
+446 
-457 VLVICLAAT
+457 
-466 AFVINK
+466 
-472 YPKIEA
+472 
-478 ADANGGADAKDVAVI
+478 
-493 DEFKAG
+493 
-499 TYGGKEFKTQEDV
+499 
-512 VNYYKEC
+512 
-519 YDYTKTLTAEYKTDS
+519 
-534 GETHSYYKM
+534 
-543 LGTETLEVNNLLV
+543 GTE
-556 EGKSNDIINKLVP
+556 IIVT
-569 GIVGGLFKG
+569 FK
-578 GTNGL
+578 
-583 SPSGNRDPK
+583 D
-592 GDTKNDGKM
+592 
-601 DCTTSHLTADDVL
+601 
-614 AANVK
+614 
-619 DNNDGTITMVI
+619 
-630 QPKEALLSTPGE
+630 
-642 DSQGRFFN
+642 
-650 SLGDISSV
+650 
-658 VESISVLSFS
+658 
-668 QGTVKDNFVVDYK
+668 
-681 GGTGT
+681 
-686 FVIDTKTNEITKA
+686 
-699 DYTMLVHID
+699 
-708 VKHANVAVL
+708 
-717 KDKSASLDIKYQC
+717 
-730 EYPASD
+730 
-736 DYLAGQNIGL
+736 
-746 TRVK
+746 